1 MSRNRDPSTGTVQ
14 LNGRASTVS
23 QRALSLLSP
32 RSEHRLLALMLA
44 LLHLALWWDFPGA
57 VSRSLMLA
65 HLGVFLIWQPLWS
78 REQELDW
85 GGLVVFCILTVGF
98 TVWLDW
104 WLIAF
109 WLVLLLGLI
118 GGRIGQRRAD
128 RAAYMIGGCF
138 IVFELIIGVVPEMFA
153 VSTFSAEIA
162 RPLAWGL
169 FALPLLLAT
178 LTGDKQGTQE
188 SGAVDFLY
196 GLTVALLVIVL
207 VLGSLLSMYHFGAPY
222 PVALLQTIFG
232 IVVFLLAISWL
243 WTPFAGFSGFGQL
256 WTRYLLNVGTPF
268 EHWLGDVSLMAAQR
282 QTPEQFLEA
291 ALRRLVELPWVSG
304 CEWTGREDTEIIGVV
319 TPHPLIIETRGLRLR
334 LFTPRPIA
342 TGLQLHGQLLV
353 RLIADFHNAK
363 LREQEL
369 AQQAHLQAIYE
380 TGARV
385 THDIKN
391 LLQSLY
397 ALTVAVQTGP
407 QRHPEELQALLA
419 RQLPNLTQRL
429 QLALDKLQAPQKS
442 VMTSRGL
449 AEWWAGFKRRNDTQG
464 IVFHSELRADP
475 QVPSEF
481 LDSAVE
487 NLLENARFKR
497 QTESNTAISVK
508 TLRIRQAC
516 ALRCMIRVA
525 PSAKKS
531 FLNCSLG
538 QYDPPAG

>member
-1 MSRNRDPSTGTVQ
+1 M
-14 LNGRASTVS
+14 
-23 QRALSLLSP
+23 
-32 RSEHRLLALMLA
+32 
-44 LLHLALWWDFPGA
+44 
-57 VSRSLMLA
+57 
-65 HLGVFLIWQPLWS
+65 
-78 REQELDW
+78 
-85 GGLVVFCILTVGF
+85 
-98 TVWLDW
+98 
-104 WLIAF
+104 
-109 WLVLLLGLI
+109 
-118 GGRIGQRRAD
+118 
-128 RAAYMIGGCF
+128 
-138 IVFELIIGVVPEMFA
+138 
-153 VSTFSAEIA
+153 
-162 RPLAWGL
+162 
-169 FALPLLLAT
+169 
-178 LTGDKQGTQE
+178 
-188 SGAVDFLY
+188 
-196 GLTVALLVIVL
+196 
-207 VLGSLLSMYHFGAPY
+207 
-222 PVALLQTIFG
+222 
-232 IVVFLLAISWL
+232 
-243 WTPFAGFSGFGQL
+243 
-256 WTRYLLNVGTPF
+256 
-268 EHWLGDVSLMAAQR
+268 
-282 QTPEQFLEA
+282 
-291 ALRRLVELPWVSG
+291 ELPWVSG

-508 TLRIRQAC
+508 THADPVGLRIEVHDSGSAIGKEIVSQLFLGPVRSASGLGIGLFQSRTQARELGIDLELVRND
-516 ALRCMIRVA
+516 ATGVTFELKRGPEA
-525 PSAKKS
+525 QASDGSSAGAAEDS
-531 FLNCSLG
+531 
-538 QYDPPAG
+538 PPMKNSPKTRRMRSSG